1 MPNVA
6 TLIRPE
12 AAPEVYPV
20 GREFMTTL
28 DHRFAAGD
36 DAALREAFDLH
47 GPLVLGMAR
56 KLVGADAEDVAQ
68 QVFLAAW
75 KARERF
81 DAERGPLG
89 AWLVGITRFK
99 SIDHLRAKSRQLR
112 TVDDEF
118 IERSG
123 ADEPHEES
131 LAARLADR
139 MVLTQALATLPD
151 ERRQIVKMSFYDGL
165 THSEISEKTG
175 MPLGTIKSHVRR
187 GLLALRDHLSEGRTE
202 ADGWEG
208 DDAFV

>member
-1 MPNVA
+1 
-6 TLIRPE
+6 
-12 AAPEVYPV
+12 
-20 GREFMTTL
+20 MTSL

-36 DAALREAFDLH
+36 EAALREAFDLH

-75 KARERF
+75 KARERY
-81 DAERGPLG
+81 DADRGPLG

-123 ADEPHEES
+123 ANEPQEES
-131 LAARLADR
+131 IAARLADR
-139 MVLTQALATLPD
+139 MVLTQALTILPD
-151 ERRQIVKMSFYDGL
+151 ERREIVKMAFYDGL
-165 THSEISEKTG
+165 THAEISERTG

-187 GLLALRDHLSEGRTE
+187 GLLALRDYLDEGRNE
-202 ADGWEG
+202 VDGRE
-208 DDAFV
+208 DDDVTV